1 MFISIHIPKT
11 AGTTLS
17 IIFDYG
23 CGRRIFYDYNYL
35 QEFLKASKENAD
47 FLAHVDEIKCH
58 KDFIQNNFS
67 FIHGHFFYRKY
78 QPIFPD
84 ARYIT
89 CVRDPLKRLV
99 SYYHHLNDGT
109 DHVADGVAATSDIYQ
124 DIKSGKI
131 DIVEFASLP
140 AIGNLQSTYLHGR
153 DIKDYDHVFINEK
166 LAESVYQFQL
176 NFGFQR
182 NDPFMNLKGEKSIP
196 QFNEKGGRQLKRAK
210 IPKATLEKARSLLE
224 EDNELYA
231 RALEKFDMQAKAAQL
246 AVKKEHS

>member
-35 QEFLKASKENAD
+35 QEFLKASKENAG

-99 SYYHHLNDGT
+99 SYYHHVLDGT
-109 DHVADGVAATSDIYQ
+109 DPALGLLDEVVEGLPFYDDFRA
-124 DIKSGKI
+124 GKM
-131 DIVEFASLP
+131 DIVDIASLP

-176 NFGFQR
+176 SFGFQR

-196 QFNEKGGRQLKRAK
+196 QFNEKGSRRLKRAK

-231 RALEKFDMQAKAAQL
+231 RALEKFDMQAKAA
-246 AVKKEHS
+246 ARH